1 MFLAKRIKE
10 KRLDLDLTQKEL
22 ADLLGVSKAIV
33 CNWEKGKKKPSS
45 KNLIQLSKT
54 LNISLEYLI
63 ANDNYV
69 ISSPEEKYGVM
80 MAKEEIDIIKE
91 LRVHKKL
98 YEKLSE
104 NPKRTFDRID
114 KNLF

>member
-10 KRLDLDLTQKEL
+10 SRLKQNLTQEEL
-22 ADLLGVSKAIV
+22 GNLLKVSKVSV
-33 CNWEKGKKKPSS
+33 CLWESGSKKPSS
-45 KNLIQLSKT
+45 KNLIMLSKV
-54 LNISLEYLI
+54 LNVPLEYLI
-63 ANDNYV
+63 GNDDYV
-69 ISSPEEKYGVM
+69 VSEDDSSYGLM

-91 LRVHKKL
+91 LRNHSKL
-98 YEKLSE
+98 YENLME